1 MPNKPGLQ
9 WVETVCTKDIYTLG
23 FVITNTI
30 WERPMWLFLKENENL
45 YIVVVWKLYLCF
57 GLELENELFVI
68 TNCNTTYTIPN
79 QSFNPNQQYEYM
91 WSWKCSE
98 WGHISYFHKF
108 CWLAECMQCDIHF
121 WVKSCTWNL
130 KLRLSPTGD

>member
-1 MPNKPGLQ
+1 
-9 WVETVCTKDIYTLG
+9 
-23 FVITNTI
+23 
-30 WERPMWLFLKENENL
+30 MWLFLKENENL

-98 WGHISYFHKF
+98 
-108 CWLAECMQCDIHF
+108 
-121 WVKSCTWNL
+121 
-130 KLRLSPTGD
+130 